1 MIIKK
6 LIGNIK
12 IVTVYKKKTFLAIIP
27 ARAGSKRLKNK
38 NILTLNNKPL
48 IGWTI
53 EAGIQSRYIDE
64 LIVSTDND
72 KIAKI
77 SKKYGAKIPFLRPQN
92 LAKDKSKTSDVVK
105 HAINFYHKK
114 FKNFFD
120 FILILQPT
128 SPLRNNKD
136 IDNAIKFLVNK
147 KADAVI
153 SVCESQYL
161 TKWSCKLTKN
171 KKMNTFFQKKNFKNI
186 CQDQTKY
193 FRLNGAIYICNV
205 DKFLKQN
212 SIFLKKNVYAFEM
225 PQEKSLDIDTKLDF
239 SSAQT
244 ILKNK

>member
-1 MIIKK
+1 M
-6 LIGNIK
+6 
-12 IVTVYKKKTFLAIIP
+12 YKKKTFLAIIP

-53 EAGIQSRYIDE
+53 EAGIKSRYIDE
-64 LIVSTDND
+64 LIVSTDSD

-77 SKKYGAKIPFLRPQN
+77 SKKYGAKIPFLRPKN

-114 FKNFFD
+114 FNKFFD

-136 IDNAIKFLVNK
+136 IDKAIEFMFKK

-153 SVCESQYL
+153 SVCEL
-161 TKWSCKLTKN
+161 NHPPIWSGKLPKN
-171 KKMNTFFQKKNFKNI
+171 KKMNKFFEKSGFKNRSQDQKKH
-186 CQDQTKY
+186 Y
-193 FRLNGAIYICNV
+193 RLNGAIYICSL
-205 DKFLKQN
+205 DKFLEQN
-212 SIFLKKNVYAFEM
+212 SVFLQKNVFAFEM
-225 PQEKSLDIDTKLDF
+225 PREKSIDIDTELDF
-239 SSAQT
+239 KIAKSLIS
-244 ILKNK
+244 

>member
-1 MIIKK
+1 M
-6 LIGNIK
+6 
-12 IVTVYKKKTFLAIIP
+12 YKKKTFLAIIP

-53 EAGIQSRYIDE
+53 EAGIKSRYIDE
-64 LIVSTDND
+64 LIVSTDSD
-72 KIAKI
+72 KIVKI

-114 FKNFFD
+114 FNKFFD

-136 IDNAIKFLVNK
+136 IDDAIKFMFNK

-153 SVCESQYL
+153 SVCELNHPYI
-161 TKWSCKLTKN
+161 WSGKIPKN
-171 KKMNTFFQKKNFKNI
+171 KKMNKFFEKSGFKNRS
-186 CQDQTKY
+186 QDQTKS
-193 FRLNGAIYICNV
+193 FRLNGAIYICNSS
-205 DKFLKQN
+205 KFLKQN
-212 SIFLKKNVYAFEM
+212 SVFLKKNIYAFEM
-225 PQEKSLDIDTKLDF
+225 PKEKSIDIDTKLDF
-239 SSAQT
+239 YFAEIIFQNLFSANND
-244 ILKNK
+244 L